1 MSGKIHEN
9 SLPGSLKL
17 RFSSPMVEK
26 VEEEPVPVV
35 PIWVWQVLFF
45 VLCLTKNITEVIV
58 DIFVIQNWFHF
69 VGGPWRVSLVCYHR
83 YMDYGLLV
91 YIYKVKELV
100 GVLMNW

>member
-45 VLCLTKNITEVIV
+45 VLCLTKNITELIV
-58 DIFVIQNWFHF
+58 DIYCHADL
-69 VGGPWRVSLVCYHR
+69 VSLCR
-83 YMDYGLLV
+83 WSLEGQSR
-91 YIYKVKELV
+91 
-100 GVLMNW
+100 VLS

>member
-35 PIWVWQVLFF
+35 PIWVWQVLLY
-45 VLCLTKNITEVIV
+45 VLCLTKNINEVIV
-58 DIFVIQNWFHF
+58 DIYCNADL
-69 VGGPWRVSLVCYHR
+69 VSLCR
-83 YMDYGLLV
+83 WSLEGQSR
-91 YIYKVKELV
+91 
-100 GVLMNW
+100 VLS

>member
-35 PIWVWQVLFF
+35 PIWVWQVLFY
-45 VLCLTKNITEVIV
+45 VLCLTKNINEVIV
-58 DIFVIQNWFHF
+58 DIYCNADL
-69 VGGPWRVSLVCYHR
+69 VSLCR
-83 YMDYGLLV
+83 WSLEGQSR
-91 YIYKVKELV
+91 
-100 GVLMNW
+100 VLS